1 MIKLWNY
8 LNKIAATSHYS
19 ITFSSDKF
27 NYLNKWLVKGV
38 YVENKS
44 NMSTQPYIDES
55 GDIALHHELAYISK
69 EEREKN
75 WRYYYYEVR
84 DQAENQYTDYSKNTP
99 QTLFEPEQ
107 NKYIYSLCCI
117 YSQKNQ
123 HVLFSVNSS
132 NSIRVWINGKLVCL
146 SGAGAFIFP
155 YIFKFKLKKGINTVL
170 VEKAFFTARQSS
182 EVEKDYFSIHFKPYE
197 CFNNDKCRTFIDS
210 EYFGILE
217 NTFSIIP
224 EKYFYGR
231 DDKINAVV
239 LLKSLAGSKEDKIL
253 ITVYNALDEELY
265 TCFCNTSKCI
275 CLNKACKKEGILRL
289 SVQSLHNKDKKSHTY
304 IFYGDFTGYMDNLI
318 RKLCEMPGVEDEAVQ
333 RLKSLKKLYDRDRG
347 LCLSSAQVLTEKTVY
362 AVLHQLARFEAGL
375 SQRVKGS
382 GAGRFKHCKP
392 FYESEYIT
400 GLYGEESDSDKYN
413 IYTVSF
419 PQSKKTENKNRL
431 FVFYQPE
438 PVLPY
443 YFGRDCCSAHNE
455 FLRNTVLMSVCD
467 SAGEGGKLKY
477 RAAHDV
483 IENII
488 KKFNIDRDRI
498 YLVSSHDGVYRALG
512 LASSSF
518 AGGRAFTFAAIAVTG
533 LMAGYEPGEEDWPIP
548 EYMSSIGHT
557 TVLQLNNMEHPFLN
571 LSQALYAARFLSRVK
586 VWNFDNFEANE
597 FKVMFNSLKLL
608 GLLAEHNKEKFP
620 GGANSS
626 GTTWVY

>member
-1 MIKLWNY
+1 MIRLWNY

-19 ITFSSDKF
+19 ITFSADKF
-27 NYLNKWLVKGV
+27 NYLNKWLVKGA
-38 YVENKS
+38 YVKNKS
-44 NMSTQPYIDES
+44 NASVQPYIDES
-55 GDIALHHELAYISK
+55 GDIALYHELAYISK

-99 QTLFEPEQ
+99 QALFEPEE

-132 NSIRVWINGKLVCL
+132 HSIRVWINGKLVCL
-146 SGAGAFIFP
+146 SEAGAFIFP
-155 YIFKFKLKKGINTVL
+155 YIFKFKLRKGINTVL
-170 VEKAFFTARQSS
+170 VEKSSFTAQHSADMER
-182 EVEKDYFSIHFKPYE
+182 DYFSVHFKPYE

-217 NTFSIIP
+217 NTFSIMP
-224 EKYFYGR
+224 EKYFYSPN
-231 DDKINAVV
+231 DKINVVV
-239 LLKSLAGSKEDKIL
+239 LSKSLAGSKKDKIL
-253 ITVYNALDEELY
+253 ISVYNALDEELY
-265 TCFCNTSKCI
+265 TCFCHTSKCI
-275 CLNKACKKEGILRL
+275 CLNKACKDEGILKL
-289 SVQSLHNKDKKSHTY
+289 SVQSLHNKEKKSHAY
-304 IFYGDFTGYMDNLI
+304 IFYGDFIGYMDNLI
-318 RKLCEMPGVEDEAVQ
+318 RKFGEAPGFEEGAIQ
-333 RLKSLKKLYDRDRG
+333 RFKTLKKLYNKDRG
-347 LCLSSAQVLTEKTVY
+347 LCLSTSQALTEKTVY
-362 AVLHQLARFEAGL
+362 AVLRQLACSEAGL
-375 SQRVKGS
+375 SQRDKS
-382 GAGRFKHCKP
+382 PGAERGKYSKP

-400 GLYGEESDSDKYN
+400 GLYGEEPDSGEYN
-413 IYTVSF
+413 IYTLSL

-443 YFGRDCCSAHNE
+443 YFGRNCCSAHNE
-455 FLRNTVLMSVCD
+455 FLSDTVLMSICG
-467 SAGEGGKLKY
+467 SAGEGGRLKY

-483 IENII
+483 IEGII
-488 KKFNIDRDRI
+488 KEFNIDRDRI
-498 YLVSSHDGVYRALG
+498 YLVSSYDGVYRALG
-512 LASSSF
+512 LAAAGF
-518 AGGRAFTFAAIAVTG
+518 DGGRAFAFAAIAVTG
-533 LMAGYEPGEEDWPIP
+533 LMAGYEPDEGAWPIP

-571 LSQALYAARFLSRVK
+571 LSQALYASRFLSRVK

-608 GLLAEHNKEKFP
+608 ELLAEHNKEKFP